1 MELKIQ
7 NITKRYRDKA
17 AVDDVS
23 ITLTPGVW
31 GLLGAN
37 GAGKTTLMRMLA
49 GILRP
54 SSGRI
59 LCDGVEIG
67 TLGAAYREKLGY
79 LPQEFGFYPEFTVQ
93 DYLEYMAA
101 LKGLPRTEAAR
112 QIDALLERVSLT
124 EVRRKKIIKLSGGM
138 KRRVGIAQALLNDPE
153 ILILDEP
160 TAGPRR
166 TGALPQSAVGVCAG
180 TDRSHFNAYRFGCGI
195 HCGRKCRDEGWQN
208 HCTGH
213 HRRAGKADRSQSL
226 AGEHPDGTAFPVG
239 TPAAGSESAQRAG
252 RNGNIAVSGGC
263 TAAAGQRPGTAQT
276 GRSVSVAFPRGNG
289 GSKMNLYRLEL
300 KRVCKTRMTAILLA
314 IALVLAV
321 VMAYLPV
328 TFIGWTEL
336 DASGNKVSY
345 TGLKAI
351 RKRQEQQVSG
361 TITPDVM
368 QEALETYQRVYR
380 QYDASSINDIPVEV
394 FYKELA
400 RYQPLVNNAKE
411 AFADPKTGM
420 APGVMGLTAEDMQN
434 FYSQL
439 PKRLESVIWLEQ
451 SGKPGYEQAQAI
463 AQKKFDA
470 VQKPFTYSFGV
481 SPDAMDYQ
489 TLLSLLLTL
498 LCAVIAAPVFA
509 SDAQTGAQDI
519 QLCTKNG
526 GLRLAAAK
534 LAAAF
539 SITGAAYLL
548 CGVVWILVTNA
559 LFGWES
565 TQTSVQWLFSVTS
578 LLPYTVGQMEWV
590 MLVANFLIFFAE
602 VAFVLMASVWAK
614 NNLTA
619 LSVAL
624 ISVVAPLIVY
634 MVVPGSFGEW
644 LSTLIP
650 AGGIGLSNAL
660 LYKMISFDFLYA
672 GGHAFF
678 QADVLLASAPIK
690 IVLLVGLAAW
700 GYLRKTKVA

>member
-1 MELKIQ
+1 M
-7 NITKRYRDKA
+7 
-17 AVDDVS
+17 S
-23 ITLTPGVW
+23 
-31 GLLGAN
+31 
-37 GAGKTTLMRMLA
+37 
-49 GILRP
+49 
-54 SSGRI
+54 
-59 LCDGVEIG
+59 
-67 TLGAAYREKLGY
+67 
-79 LPQEFGFYPEFTVQ
+79 
-93 DYLEYMAA
+93 
-101 LKGLPRTEAAR
+101 
-112 QIDALLERVSLT
+112 
-124 EVRRKKIIKLSGGM
+124 
-138 KRRVGIAQALLNDPE
+138 
-153 ILILDEP
+153 
-160 TAGPRR
+160 
-166 TGALPQSAVGVCAG
+166 
-180 TDRSHFNAYRFGCGI
+180 
-195 HCGRKCRDEGWQN
+195 
-208 HCTGH
+208 
-213 HRRAGKADRSQSL
+213 
-226 AGEHPDGTAFPVG
+226 
-239 TPAAGSESAQRAG
+239 
-252 RNGNIAVSGGC
+252 
-263 TAAAGQRPGTAQT
+263 
-276 GRSVSVAFPRGNG
+276 
-289 GSKMNLYRLEL
+289 LYRLEL

-336 DASGNKVSY
+336 DASGNEVRY

-400 RYQPLVNNAKE
+400 RSQPLVNNAK
-411 AFADPKTGM
+411 
-420 APGVMGLTAEDMQN
+420 DMQN

-481 SPDAMDYQ
+481 SSDAMDYQ

-644 LSTLIP
+644 LSTLLP

-678 QADVLLASAPIK
+678 QADVLLASAPVK

>member
-1 MELKIQ
+1 
-7 NITKRYRDKA
+7 
-17 AVDDVS
+17 
-23 ITLTPGVW
+23 
-31 GLLGAN
+31 
-37 GAGKTTLMRMLA
+37 
-49 GILRP
+49 
-54 SSGRI
+54 
-59 LCDGVEIG
+59 
-67 TLGAAYREKLGY
+67 
-79 LPQEFGFYPEFTVQ
+79 
-93 DYLEYMAA
+93 
-101 LKGLPRTEAAR
+101 
-112 QIDALLERVSLT
+112 
-124 EVRRKKIIKLSGGM
+124 
-138 KRRVGIAQALLNDPE
+138 
-153 ILILDEP
+153 
-160 TAGPRR
+160 
-166 TGALPQSAVGVCAG
+166 
-180 TDRSHFNAYRFGCGI
+180 
-195 HCGRKCRDEGWQN
+195 
-208 HCTGH
+208 
-213 HRRAGKADRSQSL
+213 
-226 AGEHPDGTAFPVG
+226 
-239 TPAAGSESAQRAG
+239 
-252 RNGNIAVSGGC
+252 
-263 TAAAGQRPGTAQT
+263 
-276 GRSVSVAFPRGNG
+276 
-289 GSKMNLYRLEL
+289 MNLYRLEL

-321 VMAYLPV
+321 VMAYLPT

-336 DASGNKVSY
+336 DASGNEVRY

-368 QEALETYQRVYR
+368 QEALEAYQRVYR

-481 SPDAMDYQ
+481 SSDAMDYQ

-578 LLPYTVGQMEWV
+578 LLPYTVGQMVGHAGGKLPDLLCGGGLCADGIRMGQEQPDR
-590 MLVANFLIFFAE
+590 
-602 VAFVLMASVWAK
+602 FVCGADQCGGTADCLYGRAGLLWRMAVHPDS
-614 NNLTA
+614 
-619 LSVAL
+619 
-624 ISVVAPLIVY
+624 
-634 MVVPGSFGEW
+634 
-644 LSTLIP
+644 

-660 LYKMISFDFLYA
+660 LYKMIGFDFLYA
-672 GGHAFF
+672 GGRAFF

-700 GYLRKTKVA
+700 GYLRKTKVFKRKRC